1 MDLCETLKE
10 QQNCSIT
17 ADGILDIIIE
27 KMMFWSYKCLEKWKI
42 SVLAFKVRA
51 FW

>member
-1 MDLCETLKE
+1 MRVETRTIKIVLGFLQKMDLCETLKE

-27 KMMFWSYKCLEKWKI
+27 KMMF
-42 SVLAFKVRA
+42 
-51 FW
+51 